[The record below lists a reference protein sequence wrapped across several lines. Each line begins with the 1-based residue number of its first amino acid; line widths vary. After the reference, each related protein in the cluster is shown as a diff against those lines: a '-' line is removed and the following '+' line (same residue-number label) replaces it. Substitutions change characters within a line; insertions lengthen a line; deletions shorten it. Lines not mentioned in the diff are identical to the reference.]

1 MNSDFPDVETIEK
14 EAIPGLAF
22 PHDDVLSDPA
32 QQLQRR
38 HDAERASKLG
48 NSYQGKVTIYFQ
60 THEGITRRV
69 QTTIWAVHEEYV
81 TLKAGITLPLRSII
95 RFDFQ

>member
-1 MNSDFPDVETIEK
+1 MNSDFPSVETIEK
-14 EAIPGLAF
+14 EAISGLSF
-22 PHDDVLSDPA
+22 PHDDVLTDTTD
-32 QQLQRR
+32 QLQRR

-60 THEGITRRV
+60 THDGTTKRV
-69 QTTIWAVHEEYV
+69 QTTIWAVHEEYL
-81 TLKAGITLPLRSII
+81 TLKAGVTLPLHAIV